1 MNHQVSDIIEN
12 CRADLE
18 RIFHLI
24 EGLGSLAP
32 TSGYLTKFALIRIS
46 GTLEICYKKIIADY
60 YEGISPE
67 LQRFIT
73 IHVRDANL
81 NAKYDNICKVLK
93 DFDEGKCIAFKE
105 LVKARVD
112 KDDLLR
118 AMSDL
123 NNARNDVA
131 HGDSTSMTF
140 NEMRQNF
147 EKSVLL
153 LNELE
158 NVLV

>member
-1 MNHQVSDIIEN
+1 MNQQVNEIIEN

-32 TSGYLTKFALIRIS
+32 ASGYLTKFALIRIS
-46 GTLEICYKKIIADY
+46 GTLEICYKKLIADY
-60 YEGISPE
+60 YEGISPD
-67 LQRFIT
+67 LQRCIT

-81 NAKYDNICKVLK
+81 NAKYENICKVLK
-93 DFDEGKCIAFKE
+93 DFDEGKCNAFKASIN
-105 LVKARVD
+105 ARED
-112 KDDLLR
+112 KDDMLN

-123 NNARNDVA
+123 NNARNNVA
-131 HGDSTSMTF
+131 HGDSTTMSF
-140 NEMRQNF
+140 IEMRQKF

-153 LNELE
+153 LQELDK
-158 NVLV
+158 VLA

>member
-1 MNHQVSDIIEN
+1 MNQQVNEIIEN

-32 TSGYLTKFALIRIS
+32 ASGYLTKFALIRIS
-46 GTLEICYKKIIADY
+46 GTLEICYKQLIEDY
-60 YEGISPE
+60 YAGTSPH

-81 NAKYDNICKVLK
+81 NAKYENICKVLK
-93 DFDEGKCIAFKE
+93 DFDESKCYT
-105 LVKARVD
+105 LKASINARED
-112 KDDLLR
+112 KDDMLH

-131 HGDSTSMTF
+131 HGDSTTMTF
-140 NEMRQNF
+140 NEMRQKF
-147 EKSVLL
+147 ENSVLL
-153 LNELE
+153 LQELDK
-158 NVLV
+158 VLI

>member
-1 MNHQVSDIIEN
+1 MNQQVNNIIED

-24 EGLGSLAP
+24 EGLGSLSP
-32 TSGYLTKFALIRIS
+32 TSGYLTRFALIRIS
-46 GTLEICYKKIIADY
+46 GTLEMCYKKLIADY
-60 YEGISPE
+60 YEGISPC

-73 IHVRDANL
+73 IHVRDASL
-81 NAKYDNICKVLK
+81 NAKYENVCKVLK
-93 DFDEGKCIAFKE
+93 DFDEDKCSAFKASIN
-105 LVKARVD
+105 ARAD
-112 KDDLLR
+112 KDNLLR

-140 NEMRQNF
+140 NEMRQKF
-147 EKSVLL
+147 EKCILL
-153 LNELE
+153 LQELE

>member
-1 MNHQVSDIIEN
+1 MNQQVNDIIED
-12 CRADLE
+12 CRADLK

-24 EGLGSLAP
+24 EGLGSLSP

-46 GTLEICYKKIIADY
+46 GTLEVCYKKLIADY
-60 YEGISPE
+60 YEGISPD

-73 IHVRDANL
+73 IHVRDASL
-81 NAKYDNICKVLK
+81 NAKYENICKVLK
-93 DFDEGKCIAFKE
+93 DFDEGKCTAFKTSIN
-105 LVKARVD
+105 ARTD
-112 KDDLLR
+112 KDDLLHS
-118 AMSDL
+118 MSDL

-140 NEMRQNF
+140 NEMRQKF

-153 LNELE
+153 LQELE

>member
-1 MNHQVSDIIEN
+1 MNQQVNEIIEN

-32 TSGYLTKFALIRIS
+32 ASGYLTKFALIRIS
-46 GTLEICYKKIIADY
+46 GTLEICYKKLIADY
-60 YEGISPE
+60 YEGISPD

-73 IHVRDANL
+73 IHVRDASL
-81 NAKYDNICKVLK
+81 NAKYENICKVLK
-93 DFDEGKCIAFKE
+93 DFDEAKCNIFKASIN
-105 LVKARVD
+105 ARED
-112 KDDLLR
+112 QDDILN

-123 NNARNDVA
+123 NNARNNVA
-131 HGDSTSMTF
+131 HGDSTTMSF
-140 NEMRQNF
+140 NEMRQKF

-153 LNELE
+153 LQELD
-158 NVLV
+158 NILV

>member
-1 MNHQVSDIIEN
+1 MNQQVSDIIED

-24 EGLGSLAP
+24 EGLGSMAP
-32 TSGYLTKFALIRIS
+32 ASGYLTRFALIRIS
-46 GTLEICYKKIIADY
+46 GTLEICYKKLIADY
-60 YEGISPE
+60 YESLSPA

-73 IHVRDANL
+73 IHVRDASL
-81 NAKYDNICKVLK
+81 NAKYENVCKVLK
-93 DFDEGKCIAFKE
+93 DFDEGKCTTFKATIN
-105 LVKARVD
+105 ARVD
-112 KDDLLR
+112 KDDLLH

-140 NEMRQNF
+140 NVMRQKF
-147 EKSVLL
+147 EKSVILL
-153 LNELE
+153 QELE